1 MWPEIYHPKNTA
13 VHETQKKKI
22 VLAFRVYTL
31 VLEGYWLLLLFSH
44 KPIITVL

>member
-1 MWPEIYHPKNTA
+1 MWQEMYHPKNIA
-13 VHETQKKKI
+13 VKRQKKI

-44 KPIITVL
+44 KPIITVH